1 MGKNLTKQFG
11 NISIVDCLCC
21 WQKYACVELI
31 YTYVMFVKCTF
42 QFFSFILP
50 YLRLNEKDCFIAGS
64 LNIIL
69 CF

>member
-1 MGKNLTKQFG
+1 MGKGMGKNLTKQFG

-42 QFFSFILP
+42 QFFFFYFALSQI
-50 YLRLNEKDCFIAGS
+50 E
-64 LNIIL
+64 
-69 CF
+69 